1 MRTLDDVYGPDL
13 DDFPLEQEC
22 ATLHAH
28 LQWDERES
36 RPDPRLPAWAYGPVW
51 RPAPPSM
58 PPQSSERFTALAT
71 RR

>member
-13 DDFPLEQEC
+13 DDFPLEQEL

-28 LQWDERES
+28 LHWDEAGP
-36 RPDPRLPAWAYGPVW
+36 RPDPRLPAWAYGAV
-51 RPAPPSM
+51 PA
-58 PPQSSERFTALAT
+58 QSSDRFTALAT